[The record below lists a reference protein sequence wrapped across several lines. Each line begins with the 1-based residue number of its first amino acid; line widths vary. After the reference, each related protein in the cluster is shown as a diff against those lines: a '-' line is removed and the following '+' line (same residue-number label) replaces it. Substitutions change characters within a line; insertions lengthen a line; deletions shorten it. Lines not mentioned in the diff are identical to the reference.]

1 MNVLQGMKET
11 ALSRLTP
18 DTKAETLL
26 GKSPGPF
33 PFDYCVLSIVIP
45 SFVHC

>member
-33 PFDYCVLSIVIP
+33 SWSLLTIVYYP
-45 SFVHC
+45 

>member
-1 MNVLQGMKET
+1 MKVLQGMKET
-11 ALSRLTP
+11 ALCRLTP

-33 PFDYCVLSIVIP
+33 PRSVLAIAYYP
-45 SFVHC
+45 